1 MVQQG
6 LYFMS
11 GVNFAQP
18 DVTLVLDNAGVI
30 QKATLSNSVSEEGV
44 SAWLGRPWTQTVGS
58 GTNEVERIVEDARA
72 RGISA
77 FRHVLQRFPSGLELP
92 MEYTT
97 IRMGGTNGGL
107 LAMGKN
113 LKAVAELQARL
124 IAAQQATEQE
134 YWKLRDVETR
144 YRLLFDAAAEAV
156 LMISAA
162 DFRVVEA
169 NPAAVRSLNL
179 APGWDFLEGLTAP
192 EREVFLAMLRQVRE
206 QGRAPGI
213 LMRLGPQRE
222 ACTVRATLM
231 ASEPGQRYLLHI
243 APIGV
248 SASAPAVAMVP
259 KAALSI
265 DTLVDRMP
273 DAFVALNGNGVVL
286 RANRAFLDLI
296 QVAVEGAAVGE
307 NLGRWLL
314 EPHCDAAA
322 LLAMLQRRSVRLLPM
337 AITGDLGTV
346 TEIEVSAAGN
356 TDINPAYYGVA
367 LRDVSRREAHLPSDH
382 LADLLDAVTQQVG
395 RTPLLQVVRE
405 TSDAVERH
413 CITEA
418 LRQADGNRTA
428 AAELLG
434 LSRQSL
440 HTKLNRY
447 ALEIGADQGAALAG

>member
-1 MVQQG
+1 
-6 LYFMS
+6 MS
-11 GVNFAQP
+11 CVNFTQA
-18 DVTLVLDNAGVI
+18 DVTLVLDNEGVI
-30 QKATLSNSVSEEGV
+30 RKATLSDAISEEGV
-44 SAWLGRPWTQTVGS
+44 GAWLGRSWTETVGL
-58 GTNEVERIVEDARA
+58 GNDEVQQIVEDARA
-72 RGISA
+72 RGVSA

-97 IRMGGTNGGL
+97 IRVGGTEGGL
-107 LAMGKN
+107 LAIGKN
-113 LKAVAELQARL
+113 LKAVAELQSRL

-144 YRLLFDAAAEAV
+144 YRLLFDASTEAV
-156 LMISAA
+156 LMIGAE

-169 NPAAVRSLNL
+169 NPAAVRSLHL
-179 APGWDFLEGLTAP
+179 APGLDFLEALAPP

-213 LMRLGPQRE
+213 LMHLGPQRD

-231 ASEPGQRYLLHI
+231 ASEPGLRYLLHI
-243 APIGV
+243 AQVGT
-248 SASAPAVAMVP
+248 PAMAQP
-259 KAALSI
+259 PRAALSV
-265 DTLVDRMP
+265 DTLVDRLP
-273 DAFVALNGNGVVL
+273 DAFVALNDSGVVL

-314 EPHCDAAA
+314 EPTCDAAA
-322 LLAMLQRRSVRLLPM
+322 LLTLLRGSKSVRLLPM
-337 AITGDLGTV
+337 TITGDLGTATRV
-346 TEIEVSAAGN
+346 EVSAAGN
-356 TDINPAYYGVA
+356 TDIQPAYYGVM
-367 LRDVSRREAHLPSDH
+367 LRDVSRRVPDPSGDS
-382 LADLLDAVTQQVG
+382 LAAVLDAVTQQVG

-413 CITEA
+413 YIKAA
-418 LRQADGNRTA
+418 LHKVDGNRTA
-428 AAELLG
+428 AAEILG

-447 ALEIGADQGAALAG
+447 AADASADGDAVLAD